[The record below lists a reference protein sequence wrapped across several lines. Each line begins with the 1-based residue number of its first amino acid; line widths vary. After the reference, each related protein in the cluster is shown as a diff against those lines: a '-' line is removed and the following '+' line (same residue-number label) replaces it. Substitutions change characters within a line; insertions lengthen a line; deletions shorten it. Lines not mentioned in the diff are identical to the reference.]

1 MASHCT
7 EAHWLVLSPADGR
20 VHPLHFGAAVNHTA
34 VNIASTLWLF
44 LLLLVLKLHR
54 QPLTP
59 TSLPILAFV
68 LVSLHASS
76 GP

>member
-34 VNIASTLWLF
+34 VNIASTLRLF
-44 LLLLVLKLHR
+44 LLLLVLQLHR
-54 QPLTP
+54 
-59 TSLPILAFV
+59 
-68 LVSLHASS
+68 
-76 GP
+76 